1 MKIAIAG
8 SGAMGSRFGYMLHQ
22 AGNQVTLIDLW
33 SEHIAT
39 INTKGLS
46 IETAGK
52 QQFVKI
58 PAAFPEDVNDDFDL
72 VLLFTKATQ
81 LNDMLNKISHLLTDN
96 TAVLCLSNG
105 IGNLETIK
113 KFNPHLDLLVGT
125 TLWTSELIGPGTVV
139 LNGSGYIEFQAVGNV
154 SHETVIKVNDVLNK
168 ADLDARPSN
177 NVLLSIWKKACLNS
191 VLNTFC
197 TILDC
202 KIMDLRKSQYTPVL
216 AKRVVDEFE
225 AVAQAKGIPLTAEL
239 ALKTINSS
247 LAPDQA
253 GDHYPSMHQ
262 DIASGRHTEIDYLNG
277 AIARMGKEL
286 NIPTPT
292 NTLITELIHARE
304 DVVIK
309 N

>member
-33 SEHIAT
+33 PEHIST

-46 IETAGK
+46 VESAGEQK
-52 QQFVKI
+52 FVRI
-58 PAAFPEDVNDDFDL
+58 PAAFPEDVHADFDL
-72 VLLFTKATQ
+72 ILLFTKAMQ
-81 LNDMLNKISHLLTDN
+81 LSDMLKKIAHLLTEN

-105 IGNLETIK
+105 IGNLENIQMVA
-113 KFNPHLDLLVGT
+113 PHIDLLVGT
-125 TLWTSELIGPGTVV
+125 TLWTSELVGPGSVI
-139 LNGSGYIEFQAVGNV
+139 LNGSGYIEFQAIENV
-154 SHETVIKVNDVLNK
+154 SHETVNKINDVLN
-168 ADLDARPSN
+168 AAGLNARPSN
-177 NVLLSIWKKACLNS
+177 NVLLSIWKKACLNG
-191 VLNTFC
+191 VLNTLC

-202 KIMDLRKSQYTPVL
+202 KIMELNKSQYTSVL
-216 AKRVVDEFE
+216 TKRIVAEFE
-225 AVAQAKGIPLTAEL
+225 AVAKAKDIPLTAEL
-239 ALKTINSS
+239 ALKTIDAS

-262 DIASGRHTEIDYLNG
+262 DIASGRRTEIDYLNG

-304 DVVIK
+304 DIAFK

>member
-33 SEHIAT
+33 PEHVTT
-39 INTKGLS
+39 INTQGLS
-46 IETAGK
+46 VETAGK
-52 QQFVKI
+52 QRFVKI
-58 PAAFPEDVNDDFDL
+58 PAAFPEDVHDDFDL
-72 VLLFTKATQ
+72 ILLFTKAMQ

-113 KFNPHLDLLVGT
+113 KFNSHLDLLVGT
-125 TLWTSELIGPGTVV
+125 TLWTSELVGPGAVV
-139 LNGSGYIEFQAVGNV
+139 LNGSGYIEFQAIENV
-154 SHETVIKVNDVLNK
+154 SHETVVKINDVLNE
-168 ADLDARPSN
+168 AGLDARPSN
-177 NVLLSIWKKACLNS
+177 NVLLSIWKKACLNG

-202 KIMDLRKSQYTPVL
+202 KIMDLRKSQYTPIL
-216 AKRVVDEFE
+216 TQRVVSEFE

-239 ALKTINSS
+239 ALKTINAS
-247 LAPDQA
+247 LAPNQA

-262 DIASGRHTEIDYLNG
+262 DIASGRYTEIDYLNG

-304 DVVIK
+304 DIVIK